1 MKRLL
6 TKCALLLALC
16 AALALP
22 ALADSVT
29 DTISVC
35 IGYFGWTED
44 EYVEK
49 AKFPWQELDDWYGG
63 ALDTHEE
70 FYSYSNGGGRT
81 YLVYAR
87 GFYIRDL
94 LDYAGVDVN
103 SIASIDFFTKDHSN
117 GAYRSFTKYALLD
130 QPRYYFPNLAADPET
145 VELYAWDGGD
155 DLWVG
160 AYQVEP
166 MLALEDYTEWDT
178 SGFDFESYVDESLFS
193 TGNRFHL
200 FFGQQSPEEAATSSA
215 AKYVYKILVTFSGT
229 PVLSSEEQNLDLI
242 VGSDHALHVT
252 ADAEDDALTDYVQQN
267 LQYVSS
273 DPSVVSVDQYGRLHV
288 NAEGDAVITASFG
301 QSSVSVNVHIGSGG
315 ASGTG
320 STSGTGTEPGGEA
333 ASGTLDLPKP
343 EEAEAVP
350 VTEPVDAR
358 SVYILSGG
366 AVSTGENGTTAGEG
380 MQDGSVQLVLPEK
393 AAQKTWP
400 VYAALA
406 LSVLPFE
413 ARAASDA
420 WDGTVDISWYDPA
433 KTEYEI
439 DTPAKLAGL
448 AALVNGM
455 ADPTAKKIVGNT
467 AYLVSK
473 KVDNV
478 MLVGVSGE
486 RSEAEFETGWQP
498 AVRNLVLG
506 SGWIYARRMVG
517 GIVGRV
523 GETSNGVVIENC
535 GNRADIKNTDSKG
548 VGGIVG
554 SAWGKGTIRSC
565 YNTGSVST
573 TYTCPAGGI
582 LGSNE
587 GMDVYNCYS
596 AGKIDTNGAQYGRGI
611 GGHDTGSYTVAG
623 CWYLSGS
630 DDDPASNGYYM
641 GTSRRITVD
650 VTAADQKTLQSEAV
664 LTALNTNGAVFAQD
678 AAGKNDGYPI
688 LWFENGQK
696 GTDCQLTQ
704 ASAANGAFTVS
715 QTGAVRFGTSVSL
728 AAQPAA
734 GYRLAYFTANGSQ
747 ILGDYYTVTGDT
759 ELAAVFQKVK
769 TASVTV
775 PEYGAFY
782 LAAARTGYQ
791 LTADGME
798 YVEREALHTGDTVL
812 EGNILTLQTHS
823 YADAIPADGA
833 LEYREGYQFSVSG
846 AEKNADG
853 TYTVTGSGPVVL
865 RA

>member
-49 AKFPWQELDDWYGG
+49 AKFSWQELDDWYGG

-145 VELYAWDGGD
+145 GELYAWDGGD

-252 ADAEDDALTDYVQQN
+252 TDAEDDALTDYVQQN

-301 QSSVSVNVHIGSGG
+301 QSSVSISVHVGSGG

-478 MLVGVSGE
+478 MLVGAGGGNVFDTVYTGGIDFAYKTIYLTADLDMGGRKGASGSWTGPNWTPIGGKFPMKPAEAAGDCMTLDTRFNGILDGQGHTIYNLYCNRYAAKGFPYSMAVGVVGFLGGNADYANGVSGE

-535 GNRADIKNTDSKG
+535 GNRADIKSTDSKG
-548 VGGIVG
+548 VGGIGG
-554 SAWGKGTIRSC
+554 SAWGKGTRF
-565 YNTGSVST
+565 
-573 TYTCPAGGI
+573 
-582 LGSNE
+582 
-587 GMDVYNCYS
+587 
-596 AGKIDTNGAQYGRGI
+596 
-611 GGHDTGSYTVAG
+611 
-623 CWYLSGS
+623 
-630 DDDPASNGYYM
+630 
-641 GTSRRITVD
+641 
-650 VTAADQKTLQSEAV
+650 TAATIPAASQRPIPAPRAAFSARTRAWTFTTATAPGRSTRTARSMAGASADMIQEAIPWR
-664 LTALNTNGAVFAQD
+664 
-678 AAGKNDGYPI
+678 AAGTYPAVTTI
-688 LWFENGQK
+688 LPRTATIW
-696 GTDCQLTQ
+696 
-704 ASAANGAFTVS
+704 ARAA
-715 QTGAVRFGTSVSL
+715 
-728 AAQPAA
+728 
-734 GYRLAYFTANGSQ
+734 
-747 ILGDYYTVTGDT
+747 
-759 ELAAVFQKVK
+759 ELPS
-769 TASVTV
+769 T
-775 PEYGAFY
+775 
-782 LAAARTGYQ
+782 
-791 LTADGME
+791 
-798 YVEREALHTGDTVL
+798 
-812 EGNILTLQTHS
+812 
-823 YADAIPADGA
+823 
-833 LEYREGYQFSVSG
+833 
-846 AEKNADG
+846 
-853 TYTVTGSGPVVL
+853 
-865 RA
+865 